1 MIRWIEC
8 MYCGCQFYR
17 LEYNR
22 FDDQICLNCWHQ
34 RPQTKKGAPEGRP
47 EDGVDNWPETLH

>member
-1 MIRWIEC
+1 

-22 FDDQICLNCWHQ
+22 FDDQICLNCWN
-34 RPQTKKGAPEGRP
+34 RPQNEKGRPEGRP
-47 EDGVDNWPETLH
+47 EDGIDDWPETRH